1 MRREKMKKMIG
12 FIIGVFVILGIGF
25 FTYEEDTQNNAEGET
40 ADDTV
45 NVGLLQL
52 ASHPAL
58 DDIAQGTVDALE
70 DGGFIEGENMNLDYQ
85 NAQGDQSNLSTM
97 STRFVSNDSDI
108 MVGIATPAAQALAN
122 ESSDTPIIMGAVTD
136 PVNVGLVDDLE
147 NPGGNITG
155 VSDMTPVREQIELIL
170 EIMPDAERIG
180 VFHSASEENS
190 VLQGEIAVDVLNELG
205 LEAVQMTVTSTNDV
219 SQVGTQ
225 LVNEVDAIWVP
236 NDNIIASAFPTLIE
250 SADNAGI
257 PVFPAVD
264 TMVAQGGLAT
274 LGLNQYNLGYVT
286 GQMTAAVLNGEDPGT
301 MAIQYPD
308 EVDLVINQE
317 KADNLN
323 IDLPENVVEEA
334 ADITESNTVEGE

>member
-1 MRREKMKKMIG
+1 MKKLIG
-12 FIIGVFVILGIGF
+12 FITGIFIILGIGF
-25 FTYEEDTQNNAEGET
+25 FTYEGEENKVGGG
-40 ADDTV
+40 ADSGETV

-70 DGGFIEGENMNLDYQ
+70 DEGFVEGENMNLDYQ
-85 NAQGDQSNLSTM
+85 NAQGDQANLSTM
-97 STRFVSNDSDI
+97 SSRFAGNDSDVMI
-108 MVGIATPAAQALAN
+108 GIATPAAQALAN
-122 ESSDTPIIMGAVTD
+122 ESPDIPIVMGAVTD
-136 PVNVGLVDDLE
+136 PVNVGLVEDLE

-170 EIMPDAERIG
+170 DILPDAERIG

-190 VLQGEIAVDVLNELG
+190 VLQGEMAIEAINDMG
-205 LEAVQMTVTSTNDV
+205 LEAVNMTVTSTNDV
-219 SQVGTQ
+219 SQVGAQ

-236 NDNIIASAFPTLIE
+236 NDNIIASAFPTLVE
-250 SADNAGI
+250 SADNAGVPI
-257 PVFPAVD
+257 FPAVD

-286 GQMTAAVLNGEDPGT
+286 GQMAAAVLNGEDPGA
-301 MAIQYPD
+301 MPIQYPD

-317 KADNLN
+317 KADQLGIN
-323 IDLPENVVEEA
+323 IPDNISTEA
-334 ADITESNTVEGE
+334 TEINETDAAEGEE

>member
-1 MRREKMKKMIG
+1 MKKLIG
-12 FIIGVFVILGIGF
+12 FIVGIFIILGIGL
-25 FTYEEDTQNNAEGET
+25 FTYEEDTQNNAAGQT
-40 ADDTV
+40 IDDTV
-45 NVGLLQL
+45 DVGLLQL

-70 DGGFIEGENMNLDYQ
+70 DEGFVEGENMNLDYQ

-97 STRFVSNDSDI
+97 STRFVSNDSDV

-122 ESSDTPIIMGAVTD
+122 ESSETPIIMGAVTD

-170 EIMPDAERIG
+170 EIMPEAERIG

-190 VLQGEIAVDVLNELG
+190 VLQGEMAVDFINELG
-205 LEAVQMTVTSTNDV
+205 LEPVQMTVTSTNDV
-219 SQVGTQ
+219 SQVGAQ

-236 NDNIIASAFPTLIE
+236 NDNIVASAFPTLIE
-250 SADNAGI
+250 SADTAGV

-286 GQMTAAVLNGEDPGT
+286 GQMTAAVLNGRDPGSI
-301 MAIQYPD
+301 AIQYPD

-317 KADNLN
+317 KANQLG
-323 IDLPENVVEEA
+323 IELPENIIKDA
-334 ADITESNTVEGE
+334 TDITEINTGEGEEQ